1 MGDDERMVY
10 GCVRDRVLYCV
21 NILQYIKNGDVSQPP
36 QGSAINV
43 IRGRN
48 RGRDTE
54 TSYTV
59 SVMGQ
64 CKPILF
70 FPRKLKSNNKWKAPK
85 LSHQVMT

>member
-1 MGDDERMVY
+1 MVY
-10 GCVRDRVLYCV
+10 GCVRYRVLYCV
-21 NILQYIKNGDVSQPP
+21 NILQYIKIGDVSQPP

>member
-1 MGDDERMVY
+1 MVY

-21 NILQYIKNGDVSQPP
+21 NILQYIKNGGVSQPP

-54 TSYTV
+54 TGYTV

-64 CKPILF
+64 ANPFSSFLG
-70 FPRKLKSNNKWKAPK
+70 S
-85 LSHQVMT
+85 SS